1 MLKPADSQHCGNG
14 LCICCPNW
22 TSNNTSHSF
31 VPCSHSEALVSRK
44 AVKEFPVEAHRSLRL
59 ELHACVL
66 CINAAFQQ
74 CHVKII
80 LIVCGGES
88 GGGEA
93 IRVEKEIFPSWG
105 SLQRLPPGNPSFTKL
120 FLLLFLALWLS
131 LAPIHGHIDTNR
143 VPHVDLK
150 SPAEKCIESQG
161 EVIVLRASIILDTLK
176 GETL

>member
-1 MLKPADSQHCGNG
+1 MGCAYAALTGPQITQS
-14 LCICCPNW
+14 PY
-22 TSNNTSHSF
+22 TSHSF

-88 GGGEA
+88 GGGGGNQSGERNIPLLRISA
-93 IRVEKEIFPSWG
+93 A
-105 SLQRLPPGNPSFTKL
+105 PPP
-120 FLLLFLALWLS
+120 
-131 LAPIHGHIDTNR
+131 R
-143 VPHVDLK
+143 
-150 SPAEKCIESQG
+150 
-161 EVIVLRASIILDTLK
+161 
-176 GETL
+176 